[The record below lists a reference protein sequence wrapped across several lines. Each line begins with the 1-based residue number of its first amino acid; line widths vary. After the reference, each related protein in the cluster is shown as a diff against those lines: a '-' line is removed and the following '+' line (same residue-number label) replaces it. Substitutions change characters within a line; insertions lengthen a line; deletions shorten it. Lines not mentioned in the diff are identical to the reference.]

1 MDENTALVV
10 TGTYISPVMCIVVFI
25 RVAQHK
31 LLLES
36 HFALSPTTLIHS
48 KHCPPLQSGPW
59 NARSATVLGQRGAWV
74 FSSEAAQQLSSTI
87 AGVSVSRI
95 SNGDVLDL
103 NTYQITPAGE
113 SC

>member
-1 MDENTALVV
+1 
-10 TGTYISPVMCIVVFI
+10 VFSFYKI
-25 RVAQHK
+25 EHVFQFSLAH
-31 LLLES
+31 
-36 HFALSPTTLIHS
+36 T
-48 KHCPPLQSGPW
+48 SGPW

-74 FSSEAAQQLSSTI
+74 FSTEAAQQLSSTI

-113 SC
+113 CISAV